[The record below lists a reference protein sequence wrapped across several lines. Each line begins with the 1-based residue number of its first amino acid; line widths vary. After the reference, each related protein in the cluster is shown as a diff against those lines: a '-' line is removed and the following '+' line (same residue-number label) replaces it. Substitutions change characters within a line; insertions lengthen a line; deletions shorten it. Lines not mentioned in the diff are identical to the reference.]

1 MWRPVLALALVPFVE
16 HGLWMFA
23 TELFDASLPLCLRS
37 DLVSMP
43 LRVAAVPPYPS
54 LQPTLAVV
62 DVRQGLAVSVLDLA
76 PVSVLPRGWL
86 GSSLLRLRVVAVPW
100 GPL

>member
-1 MWRPVLALALVPFVE
+1 MLTLALVPFVE

-37 DLVSMP
+37 ALVSMP

-54 LQPTLAVV
+54 LQPTFAEQALSAVV
-62 DVRQGLAVSVLDLA
+62 LALLD
-76 PVSVLPRGWL
+76 
-86 GSSLLRLRVVAVPW
+86 SLLLWWSWSRL
-100 GPL
+100 L